1 MDEDYLLML
10 ADLENKVQIADMSE
24 HSELRS
30 YSGCKDEISVAE
42 VAGGHRLILK
52 SSEILVPKNLRSK
65 MLENLHITHSS
76 DTLMILQAKNKICW
90 PNIKQEIRRHYKN
103 CQECLE
109 FKRSKAQKSS
119 EISYENLFERF
130 EPGQQ
135 IQCDFAEY
143 GGQDYHLISDEIS
156 GFLKVTK
163 CKNKSTKEAIRS
175 IKEWGSIFGNPYIAK
190 CDNGPSYREEFGNIC
205 YT

>member
-1 MDEDYLLML
+1 
-10 ADLENKVQIADMSE
+10 
-24 HSELRS
+24 
-30 YSGCKDEISVAE
+30 
-42 VAGGHRLILK
+42 
-52 SSEILVPKNLRSK
+52 

-76 DTLMILQAKNKICW
+76 DTYMILQAKGY
-90 PNIKQEIRRHYKN
+90 IKEDIRVYYKN

-109 FKRSKAQKSS
+109 FRRSKAQKSS

-130 EPGQQ
+130 EPGQE

-143 GGQDYHLISDEIS
+143 GGQDFHLIADEIS

-175 IKEWGSIFGNPYIAK
+175 RPGKSGGSWE
-190 CDNGPSYREEFGNIC
+190 PSSQ
-205 YT
+205 

>member
-1 MDEDYLLML
+1 M
-10 ADLENKVQIADMSE
+10 
-24 HSELRS
+24 
-30 YSGCKDEISVAE
+30 
-42 VAGGHRLILK
+42 
-52 SSEILVPKNLRSK
+52 
-65 MLENLHITHSS
+65 
-76 DTLMILQAKNKICW
+76 
-90 PNIKQEIRRHYKN
+90 
-103 CQECLE
+103 E

-135 IQCDFAEY
+135 VQCDFAEY

-175 IKEWGSIFGNPYIAK
+175 IKEWESIFGNPYLVK
-190 CDNGPSYREEFGNIC
+190 CDNGPSYREEFAQECKSLGISVIHSSC
-205 YT
+205 YNSESQGLIERKVGVLKDLLKKSGASLSQLQLDELIFEVNSREEQGDKLASWGEDYGTSYLIVLIDQ